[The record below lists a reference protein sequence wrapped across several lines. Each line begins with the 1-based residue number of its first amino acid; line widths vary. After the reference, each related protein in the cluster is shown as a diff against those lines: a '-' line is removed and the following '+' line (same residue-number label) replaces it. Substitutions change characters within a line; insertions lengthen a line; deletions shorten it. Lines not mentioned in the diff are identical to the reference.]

1 MCMFPAWG
9 SLALAPGQP
18 RTQGGPRHLKR
29 APSPWHH
36 TVQQS
41 LVAHCPLFGQAW
53 VSPRAFTYSSDF
65 RVHKICPLT
74 PSNLSPPFA
83 LRSLPRNL
91 ALFTL
96 HKGGSWPGGCSPV
109 MKWHNPGGE
118 VGPFSLSPSLLC
130 NFGTTAHHW
139 PLANVALTHPV
150 LTAMLTVRV
159 QSLSPALVTAALLHL
174 TDPRDKPSLPC
185 PLCFPNSAET
195 E

>member
-1 MCMFPAWG
+1 M
-9 SLALAPGQP
+9 
-18 RTQGGPRHLKR
+18 T
-29 APSPWHH
+29 
-36 TVQQS
+36 T
-41 LVAHCPLFGQAW
+41 AW
-53 VSPRAFTYSSDF
+53 VSTHAFSYSSDF

-130 NFGTTAHHW
+130 NFGTTAHHRS
-139 PLANVALTHPV
+139 PDATRAC
-150 LTAMLTVRV
+150 RR
-159 QSLSPALVTAALLHL
+159 SLSECRACHLRLSQLLSCTLLIQGTSLAYLALCVSQILQRQSDSLQPACVF
-174 TDPRDKPSLPC
+174 PS
-185 PLCFPNSAET
+185 
-195 E
+195 